1 MSEPWV
7 DPETIA
13 AGAELKRR
21 DLVAP
26 PGASIDVMRATQQRA
41 SAFLNEGSVPLARER
56 DVVAPGPGGPI
67 PCRLYLPDQATGAAP
82 PALLVYAHGGSFII
96 GRARGWDGMLRALV
110 RASGVAAMSVDYRL
124 APEHKFPA
132 GFDDMLAVVRH
143 VARDGAALG
152 IDPTRLAAGGDSAGA
167 NLALGAAL
175 ALRDA
180 GETALRFLMLVY
192 GVYSTDGDSAS
203 WRQLGTGAYG
213 LSQAGIAWLWETY
226 LATPDQRGDWRAAP
240 LLADLRG
247 LPPAHLLISTLD
259 PLLDDTHHLAQRL
272 AAAGVPHQLETY
284 EGVQHGFI
292 RYGRLIKTA
301 ARAVQ
306 DCGAALRAALGP
318 PA

>member
-21 DLVAP
+21 ELVAP
-26 PGASIDVMRATQQRA
+26 PGAPIDVMRATQERA

-56 DVVAPGPGGPI
+56 DVAVPGPAGEI
-67 PCRLYLPDQATGAAP
+67 PCRLYLPDNAAAQP
-82 PALLVYAHGGSFII
+82 PLLVYAHGGSFII

-110 RASGVAAMSVDYRL
+110 RASGVAALSVDYRL

-132 GFDDMLAVVRH
+132 GFDDMLAVMRH

-152 IDPTRLAAGGDSAGA
+152 IDPARIAAGGDSAGA
-167 NLALGAAL
+167 NLALAAAL

-180 GETALRFLMLVY
+180 GETALRFLLLVY
-192 GVYSTDGDSAS
+192 GVYSTDGDSES
-203 WRQLGTGAYG
+203 WRRLGTGTYG

-226 LATPDQRGDWRAAP
+226 LASQDQRADWRAAP

-259 PLLDDTHHLAQRL
+259 PLLDDNHRLAERL
-272 AAAGVPHQLETY
+272 AAAGVPHTLKTY

-292 RYGRLIKTA
+292 RYGRLIKSA

-306 DCGAALRAALGP
+306 DCGAALRQGLRD
-318 PA
+318 

>member
-1 MSEPWV
+1 MNQPWV
-7 DPETIA
+7 DPETLA
-13 AGAELKRR
+13 AGAALKER

-26 PGASIDVMRATQQRA
+26 PGAPIDVMRATQLRA
-41 SAFLNEGSVPLARER
+41 SAFLNEGSVPLADER
-56 DVVAPGPGGPI
+56 DVMVPGAGGAI
-67 PCRLYLPDQATGAAP
+67 PCRLYMPDRAAKGTP
-82 PALLVYAHGGSFII
+82 PGLLVYAHGGSFII

-110 RASGVAAMSVDYRL
+110 RASGVAALSVDYRL

-132 GFDDMLAVVRH
+132 GFDDMVAVVRH
-143 VARDGAALG
+143 MARDGAALG
-152 IDPTRLAAGGDSAGA
+152 IDPARIATGGDSAGA

-180 GETALRFLMLVY
+180 GERVVRFLLLVY

-203 WRQLGTGAYG
+203 WRRLGTGAYG

-226 LATPDQRGDWRAAP
+226 LASQDQRGDWRAAP

-247 LPPAHLLISTLD
+247 LPPAHLIISSLD
-259 PLLDDTHHLAQRL
+259 PLLDDNHRL
-272 AAAGVPHQLETY
+272 AERLTAAGVPHALVGY
-284 EGVQHGFI
+284 DGVQHGFI

-306 DCGAALRAALGP
+306 DCAAALRAGLG
-318 PA
+318 